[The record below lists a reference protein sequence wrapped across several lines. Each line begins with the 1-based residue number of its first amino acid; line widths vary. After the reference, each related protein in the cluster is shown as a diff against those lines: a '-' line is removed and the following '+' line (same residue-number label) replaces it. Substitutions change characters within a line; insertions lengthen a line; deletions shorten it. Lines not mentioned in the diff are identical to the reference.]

1 MPYFF
6 PTRRDGDQVE
16 ILGNDARH
24 LAGPL
29 RARVGER
36 IAVVDPAGE
45 LLRVELRSVS
55 ERVVAGVVV
64 HAQRYDPEPK
74 LQVTVAVAMLPA
86 AALEHVLSR
95 CTELGA
101 AAFLLVSAGRSVAR
115 GAKPDRWSSIC
126 REAAML
132 AGRLR
137 VPEVRGPVG
146 FDELLAAPE
155 VLVLD
160 PEGTQPLS
168 GAALPGG
175 ALTLAIG
182 PEGGWSPAERES
194 AGDRLVNLGP
204 RTLRAETAAIA
215 ALTAA
220 LLRAGDL

>member
-1 MPYFF
+1 VPFF
-6 PTRRDGDQVE
+6 YPTRREGDQVE

-55 ERVVAGVVV
+55 ERAVAGVVV
-64 HAQRYDPEPK
+64 HAQPYDPEPK
-74 LQVTVAVAMLPA
+74 LQVTLAAAMLPA
-86 AALEHVLSR
+86 SALELVLSR

-101 AAFLLVSAGRSVAR
+101 AAFLLVSAERSVAR
-115 GAKPDRWSSIC
+115 GAKLERWSSIC

-137 VPEVRGPVG
+137 VPEVRGPVP
-146 FDELLAAPE
+146 FLELLSGPG

-160 PEGTQPLS
+160 PEGARQLS
-168 GAALPGG
+168 DSPLPGD
-175 ALTLAIG
+175 AVTLAIG
-182 PEGGWSPAERES
+182 PEGGWSAGEKEA
-194 AGDRLVNLGP
+194 AGDRLVSLGP
-204 RTLRAETAAIA
+204 RTLRADTAAVA

-220 LLRAGDL
+220 LLRGGEL